1 MKQKILCWSPRI
13 LAILAILFMMMFSA
27 DCFEEGN
34 TLSNKLIC
42 LFMHNIPAFICIGAL
57 IVAWKW
63 ERIGGILFIL
73 IFLAAAVYFKSFTG
87 NPASLIVISP
97 FLLTGIL
104 FILSFRHN
112 RSIRQSSPE
121 GN

>member
-27 DCFEEGN
+27 DCLEEGN

-57 IVAWKW
+57 IMAWKW
-63 ERIGGILFIL
+63 P
-73 IFLAAAVYFKSFTG
+73 FTG
-87 NPASLIVISP
+87 GVFYIFIFIAATIFFESFSGNATSLIVITP
-97 FLLTGIL
+97 FLLTGNL
-104 FILSFRHN
+104 FILDYQLN
-112 RSIRQSSPE
+112 RKKVAI
-121 GN
+121 